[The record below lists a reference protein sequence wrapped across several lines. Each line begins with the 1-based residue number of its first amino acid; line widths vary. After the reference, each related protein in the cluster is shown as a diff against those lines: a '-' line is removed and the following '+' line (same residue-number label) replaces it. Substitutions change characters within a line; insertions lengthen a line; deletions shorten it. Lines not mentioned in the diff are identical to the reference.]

1 MARGR
6 KPTPTGLKVLAGTIR
21 PDREVPDMPEFDLIE
36 KFPDPPPHLG
46 VDGKEMWNNLGPQLV
61 RAKVLQ
67 IVDLYALEQL
77 CGFWEMIRKK
87 MKAGMETN
95 AAEQTALK
103 ALFSEFG
110 MTPAS
115 RRKVSS
121 GADKKPK
128 NKFHENGKR
137 RA

>member
-1 MARGR
+1 MRGR
-6 KPTPTGLKVLAGTIR
+6 KPIPPQLKVLRGTAR

-36 KFPDPPPHLG
+36 QFPPPPKHLG
-46 VDGKEMWNNLGPQLV
+46 EDGKEMWNNLGPQLV
-61 RAKVLQ
+61 NAKVLQ
-67 IVDLYALEQL
+67 TVDLYALEQL
-77 CGFWEMIRKK
+77 CGYWEMVRKK
-87 MKAGMETN
+87 MKAGMETT

-115 RRKVSS
+115 RRKVSA
-121 GADKKPK
+121 GGEKKNR
-128 NKFHENGKR
+128 NKFSANGQR